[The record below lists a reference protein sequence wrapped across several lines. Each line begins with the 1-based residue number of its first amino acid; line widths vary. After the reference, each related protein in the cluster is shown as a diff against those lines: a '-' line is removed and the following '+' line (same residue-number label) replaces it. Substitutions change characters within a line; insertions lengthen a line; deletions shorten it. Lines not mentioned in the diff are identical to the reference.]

1 MLKYQRLLCRRFGGL
16 AAAGT
21 ALDGQTRREAVS
33 CSPASR
39 STGLPIWHSS
49 PLLLALNSSMR
60 LASILP
66 LAASPIRALNDSNSQ
81 PEAIAIMAADP
92 DHLLRGDD
100 APPTLPILPVR
111 NTVLFPG
118 VVLPVTVTRKKSV
131 KLVRKAYAADKL
143 LGVVAQQNPD
153 ADEPAT
159 DELHA
164 VGTLARILKLLEQPD
179 GQITIILQ
187 GQVRFTVEE
196 QLSFTPLI
204 ARVSYFDEVALNPEI
219 PGEFGLLQALR
230 EAATKVLELTPEI
243 PMEARAM
250 LDGIQSPAFLTHFLS
265 SNVQL
270 DLPAKQR
277 LLALADPEA
286 QARLLLEALLSQ
298 AELLEIKQD
307 IRSKTHTGI
316 DAQQREYFLRQQL
329 KTLQDELGQEGPDED
344 VHRLRARAE
353 TKKWPE
359 AVALHFKK
367 EMDKLARTNPMAPDF
382 SVSMNYVEFMLDL
395 PWGEFTKDKFNLKQT
410 KKILDADHFGLEKVK
425 ERILEYIAV
434 LKLKQDL
441 KAPILCLYGP
451 PGVGKTSL
459 GRSIAT
465 AMGRKYIRMS
475 LGGVRD
481 EAEIRGHRKTYVGA
495 MPGRI
500 IAQIKKVGVSN
511 PVIILD
517 EIDKVSSDFRGD
529 PSSALLEVL
538 DPEQNATFTDN
549 YLEVEYDLS
558 KVLFI
563 ATANSLETIQ
573 PALRDRMEIIDLT
586 GYTQEEKVQ
595 IARKHLWPKQ
605 LREHGLGE
613 TEVKITDAALHRVA
627 DDYTR
632 ESGVRGL
639 ERKLAALTRNLARRK
654 AGKEPVPVVM
664 EPADVRKILGAAIF
678 DRDQYQDNDIA
689 GVVTGLAWTSVGG
702 DILFV
707 ESLLSRGRG
716 KLTLSGQLGDV
727 MKESAITA
735 LSYLRSRADEIGI
748 DYRLFEQ
755 YDLHIHFPEGAVPK
769 DGPSAGIAIFTSMA
783 SAFTQRR
790 VRPRLAMT
798 GEITLRGKVLPV
810 GGIKEK
816 LLAARR
822 AGMTDIILCPKNR
835 KDIEEIQADYLKG
848 LTIHYA
854 DRVDDVLRV
863 ALLDELVPNPQ
874 KLPVRDE
881 PLPVVGPSVEVQ

>member
-1 MLKYQRLLCRRFGGL
+1 
-16 AAAGT
+16 
-21 ALDGQTRREAVS
+21 V
-33 CSPASR
+33 
-39 STGLPIWHSS
+39 
-49 PLLLALNSSMR
+49 
-60 LASILP
+60 
-66 LAASPIRALNDSNSQ
+66 
-81 PEAIAIMAADP
+81 
-92 DHLLRGDD
+92 
-100 APPTLPILPVR
+100 
-111 NTVLFPG
+111 
-118 VVLPVTVTRKKSV
+118 
-131 KLVRKAYAADKL
+131 
-143 LGVVAQQNPD
+143 
-153 ADEPAT
+153 
-159 DELHA
+159 
-164 VGTLARILKLLEQPD
+164 
-179 GQITIILQ
+179 
-187 GQVRFTVEE
+187 
-196 QLSFTPLI
+196 
-204 ARVSYFDEVALNPEI
+204 
-219 PGEFGLLQALR
+219 LLQSLR
-230 EAATKVLELTPEI
+230 EAAGKVLELTPEI

-250 LDGIQSPAFLTHFLS
+250 LDGIQSPAFLIHFLS

-270 DLPAKQR
+270 ELPAKQA
-277 LLALADPEA
+277 LLELADPEA
-286 QARLLLEALLSQ
+286 QGRQLLEALLRQ
-298 AELLEIKQD
+298 IELLEIKND
-307 IRSKTHTGI
+307 IRTKVHTGI
-316 DAQQREYFLRQQL
+316 DAEQREYFLRKQL
-329 KTLQDELGQEGPDED
+329 KTLQDELGQGEGSAEGD
-344 VHRLRARAE
+344 VAALRARAA
-353 TKKWPE
+353 TKKWSE
-359 AVALHFKK
+359 AVAKHFDK
-367 EMDKLARTNPMAPDF
+367 ELAKLGRINQMSPDYPVTF
-382 SVSMNYVEFMLDL
+382 SYLEFLLDL
-395 PWGEFTKDKFNLKQT
+395 PWNETTKDKFNLKNT

-425 ERILEYIAV
+425 ERILEYLAV

-465 AMGRKYIRMS
+465 ALGRKYVRLS

-500 IAQIKKVGVSN
+500 ISQIKKAGVSN

-538 DPEQNATFTDN
+538 DPEQNSTFTDN

-563 ATANSLETIQ
+563 ATANSLDTIQ

-613 TEVKITDAALHRVA
+613 TEVKITDASLHRVA

-632 ESGVRGL
+632 ESGVRSL
-639 ERKLAALTRNLARRK
+639 ERQLAALTRNLARRK
-654 AGKEPVPVVM
+654 AGKEAL
-664 EPADVRKILGAAIF
+664 PAQLDPSDVLKILGSPRF
-678 DRDQYQDNDIA
+678 DRDKDQDHDTA

-735 LSYLRSRADEIGI
+735 LSYLRSRADELGI

-755 YDLHIHFPEGAVPK
+755 YDLHIHFPEGGIPK
-769 DGPSAGIAIFTSMA
+769 DGPSAGIAIFTSIA
-783 SAFTQRR
+783 SAYTQRKI
-790 VRPRLAMT
+790 RPKMAMT
-798 GEITLRGKVLPV
+798 GEITLRGRVLPV

-822 AGMTDIILCPKNR
+822 AGIDLIILSPKNR
-835 KDIEEIQADYLKG
+835 KDVEEIPAEYLKG
-848 LTIHYA
+848 VRIHYA
-854 DRVDDVLRV
+854 ERVDDVLSE
-863 ALLDELVPNPQ
+863 ALLPELVARPQ

-881 PLPVVGPSVEVQ
+881 APAPAGPSVEVQ

>member
-1 MLKYQRLLCRRFGGL
+1 MLLDLSRPGHALAGGP
-16 AAAGT
+16 
-21 ALDGQTRREAVS
+21 D
-33 CSPASR
+33 SPS
-39 STGLPIWHSS
+39 
-49 PLLLALNSSMR
+49 
-60 LASILP
+60 
-66 LAASPIRALNDSNSQ
+66 D
-81 PEAIAIMAADP
+81 AIAIMAADP
-92 DHLLRGDD
+92 DHLLSAAD
-100 APPTLPILPVR
+100 APDVLAILPVR

-118 VVLPVTVTRKKSV
+118 VVLPVTVTRKKSIR
-131 KLVRKAYAADKL
+131 LVRKLAAKNEKL
-143 LGVVAQQNPD
+143 VGVVAQRHPD
-153 ADEPAT
+153 ADEPT
-159 DELHA
+159 TEDLYP
-164 VGTLARILKLLEQPD
+164 VGTLARILKLIDQPD
-179 GQITIILQ
+179 GTVTIIIQ
-187 GQVRFTVEE
+187 GQVRFTVGE
-196 QLSFTPLI
+196 QLTHTPQLTVR
-204 ARVSYFDEVALNPEI
+204 ATYFDEQALDAEKD
-219 PGEFGLLQALR
+219 GELVLLQSLR
-230 EAATKVLELTPEI
+230 EAASKVLELTPEI
-243 PMEARAM
+243 PMEARNM
-250 LDGIQSPAFLTHFLS
+250 LEGIQSPAFLTHFLS

-270 DLPAKQR
+270 ELPAKQK
-277 LLALADPEA
+277 LLELAEPEA
-286 QARLLLEALLSQ
+286 QARQLLEALLRQ
-298 AELLEIKQD
+298 IELLEIKND
-307 IRSKTHTGI
+307 IRTKVHTGI
-316 DAQQREYFLRQQL
+316 DAEQREYFLRKQL
-329 KTLQDELGQEGPDED
+329 KTLQDELGQGEGSAEGD
-344 VHRLRARAE
+344 VAALRARAL

-359 AVALHFKK
+359 ATAKHFEKELH
-367 EMDKLARTNPMAPDF
+367 KLARLNQMSPDYP
-382 SVSMNYVEFMLDL
+382 VTLNYVEFLLDL
-395 PWGEFTKDKFNLKQT
+395 PWNETTKDKFNLKTT

-425 ERILEYIAV
+425 ERILEYLAV

-465 AMGRKYIRMS
+465 ALGRKYVRLS

-500 IAQIKKVGVSN
+500 ISQIKKAGVSN

-538 DPEQNATFTDN
+538 DPEQNSTFTDN

-558 KVLFI
+558 RVLFI

-613 TEVKITDAALHRVA
+613 AEVKITDAALHRVA

-632 ESGVRGL
+632 ESGVRSL
-639 ERKLAALTRNLARRK
+639 ERQLAALTRNLARRK
-654 AGKEPVPVVM
+654 ASKEALPPQI
-664 EPADVRKILGAAIF
+664 EPSEVLKILGSPRF
-678 DRDQYQDNDIA
+678 DRDKDQDHDTA

-735 LSYLRSRADEIGI
+735 LSYLRSRADELGI

-755 YDLHIHFPEGAVPK
+755 YDLHIHFPEGGIPK
-769 DGPSAGIAIFTSMA
+769 DGPSAGIAIFTSIA
-783 SAFTQRR
+783 SAYTQRQ
-790 VRPRLAMT
+790 VRPKMAMT
-798 GEITLRGKVLPV
+798 GEITLRGRVLPV

-822 AGMTDIILCPKNR
+822 AGIDTIILSPKNR
-835 KDIEEIQADYLKG
+835 KDVEEIPVDYLKG
-848 LTIHYA
+848 VRIHYA
-854 DRVDDVLRV
+854 ERVDDVLAV
-863 ALLDELVPNPQ
+863 ALLPELVARPQ

-881 PLPVVGPSVEVQ
+881 APTPPGPSVEVQ

>member
-1 MLKYQRLLCRRFGGL
+1 MPFDLSRPGHALAGGS
-16 AAAGT
+16 
-21 ALDGQTRREAVS
+21 D
-33 CSPASR
+33 SPA
-39 STGLPIWHSS
+39 
-49 PLLLALNSSMR
+49 
-60 LASILP
+60 
-66 LAASPIRALNDSNSQ
+66 D
-81 PEAIAIMAADP
+81 AIAIMAADP
-92 DHLLRGDD
+92 DHLLPATD
-100 APPTLPILPVR
+100 APDVLAILPVR

-118 VVLPVTVTRKKSV
+118 VVLPVTVTRKKSIR
-131 KLVRKAYAADKL
+131 LVRKLAAKNEKL
-143 LGVVAQQNPD
+143 VGVVAQRHPD
-153 ADEPAT
+153 ADDPTAA
-159 DELHA
+159 DLYP
-164 VGTLARILKLLEQPD
+164 VGTLARILKLIDQPD
-179 GQITIILQ
+179 DTVTLIIQ
-187 GQVRFTVEE
+187 GQVRFVVGEELTQSPQLTVRATYFEE
-196 QLSFTPLI
+196 K
-204 ARVSYFDEVALNPEI
+204 ALDVDQD
-219 PGEFGLLQALR
+219 GDLVLLQSLR
-230 EAATKVLELTPEI
+230 EAAGKVLELTPEI
-243 PMEARAM
+243 PMEARNM
-250 LDGIQSPAFLTHFLS
+250 LDGIQSPAFLIHFLC

-270 DLPAKQR
+270 ELPAKQR
-277 LLALADPEA
+277 LLELAEPEA
-286 QARLLLEALLSQ
+286 QARQLLEALLRQ
-298 AELLEIKQD
+298 IELLEIKND
-307 IRSKTHTGI
+307 IRTKVHTGI
-316 DAQQREYFLRQQL
+316 DAEQREYFLRKQL
-329 KTLQDELGQEGPDED
+329 KTLQDELGQGEGSPEGD
-344 VHRLRARAE
+344 VAALRARAL

-359 AVALHFKK
+359 ATAKHFEK
-367 EMDKLARTNPMAPDF
+367 ELSKLGRLNQMSPDYP
-382 SVSMNYVEFMLDL
+382 VTLNYVEFLLDL
-395 PWGEFTKDKFNLKQT
+395 PWGETTKDKFNLKTT

-425 ERILEYIAV
+425 ERILEYLAV

-459 GRSIAT
+459 GRSVAQ
-465 AMGRKYIRMS
+465 ALGRKYVRLS

-500 IAQIKKVGVSN
+500 ITQIKKAGVSN

-538 DPEQNATFTDN
+538 DPEQNSTFTDN

-632 ESGVRGL
+632 ESGVRSL
-639 ERKLAALTRNLARRK
+639 ERQLAALTRNLARRK
-654 AGKEPVPVVM
+654 AGKETLPPQI
-664 EPADVRKILGAAIF
+664 EPADVLRILGAPRF
-678 DRDQYQDNDIA
+678 ERDKDQDHDTA

-735 LSYLRSRADEIGI
+735 LSYLRSRGDELGI
-748 DYRLFEQ
+748 DHRLFEQ
-755 YDLHIHFPEGAVPK
+755 YDLHIHFPEGGIPK
-769 DGPSAGIAIFTSMA
+769 DGPSAGIAIFTSIA
-783 SAFTQRR
+783 SAYTQRR
-790 VRPRLAMT
+790 VRPKLAMT
-798 GEITLRGKVLPV
+798 GEITLRGRVLPV

-822 AGMTDIILCPKNR
+822 AGIDTIILSPKNR
-835 KDIEEIQADYLKG
+835 KDVEEIGGDYLKG
-848 LTIHYA
+848 VHIHYA
-854 DRVDDVLRV
+854 ERVDDVLAV
-863 ALLDELVPNPQ
+863 ALLPELVARPQ

-881 PLPVVGPSVEVQ
+881 APTPAGPSVEVQ

>member
-1 MLKYQRLLCRRFGGL
+1 
-16 AAAGT
+16 
-21 ALDGQTRREAVS
+21 
-33 CSPASR
+33 
-39 STGLPIWHSS
+39 
-49 PLLLALNSSMR
+49 MR
-60 LASILP
+60 LASVLYPAQLP
-66 LAASPIRALNDSNSQ
+66 VGALGDSHSQ

-92 DHLLRGDD
+92 DHLLRGDA
-100 APPTLPILPVR
+100 APPTLPLLPVR

-118 VVLPVTVTRKKSV
+118 VVLPVTVARKKSV

-143 LGVVAQQNPD
+143 LGVVAQLNPD

-159 DELHA
+159 DELHQ

-187 GQVRFTVEE
+187 GQVRFRIEE
-196 QLSFTPLI
+196 ELSFSPLL
-204 ARVSYFDEVALNPEI
+204 ARVSYFPEAALNPEV

-270 DLPAKQR
+270 DLAAKQK
-277 LLALADPEA
+277 LLDLADPEA
-286 QARLLLEALLSQ
+286 QARQLLEALLSQ

-329 KTLQDELGQEGPDED
+329 KTLQDELGQDGTEED
-344 VHRLRARAE
+344 VHRLRVRAE

-359 AVALHFKK
+359 PVALHFKK
-367 EMDKLARTNPMAPDF
+367 EMEKLARTNPMAPDY
-382 SVSMNYVEFMLDL
+382 SVNMNYVEFLLDL
-395 PWGEFTKDKFNLKQT
+395 PWGEYTKDKFNLKQT
-410 KKILDADHFGLEKVK
+410 KKILDADHFGIEKVK

-459 GRSIAT
+459 GRSIAN
-465 AMGRKYIRMS
+465 AMGRKHIRMS

-500 IAQIKKVGVSN
+500 IAQIKKAGSSN

-563 ATANSLETIQ
+563 ATANSLDTIQ

-586 GYTQEEKVQ
+586 GYTQDEKVQ

-605 LREHGLGE
+605 LKEHGLGE
-613 TEVKITDAALHRVA
+613 AEVKITDAALHRVA

-639 ERKLAALTRNLARRK
+639 ERKLAAVTRNLARRK
-654 AGKEPVPVVM
+654 AGKEPLPAVM
-664 EPADVRKILGAAIF
+664 EPAEIGKILGAAIF
-678 DRDQYQDNDIA
+678 DRDQYQDNDTA

-822 AGMTDIILCPKNR
+822 AGMKDIILCPKNR

-863 ALLDELVPNPQ
+863 ALLDELVPHPQ

-881 PLPVVGPSVEVQ
+881 PLPAIGPSVEVQ

>member
-1 MLKYQRLLCRRFGGL
+1 MR
-16 AAAGT
+16 AGT
-21 ALDGQTRREAVS
+21 ALEAGTRRRGRILVPALARPGAAIVAPAPAPAFSLLFLFRLDAFSDSSFARHASEA
-33 CSPASR
+33 
-39 STGLPIWHSS
+39 TGP
-49 PLLLALNSSMR
+49 
-60 LASILP
+60 
-66 LAASPIRALNDSNSQ
+66 

-92 DHLLRGDD
+92 DHLLNGDD
-100 APPTLPILPVR
+100 APAALPLLPVR

-118 VVLPVTVTRKKSV
+118 VVLPVTVTRQKSA
-131 KLVRKAYAADKL
+131 KLVRALAGRGDKL
-143 LGVVAQQNPD
+143 LGVVAQLNPD
-153 ADEPAT
+153 DTEPAVA
-159 DELHA
+159 DLHP
-164 VGTLARILKLLEQPD
+164 VGTLARILKLIDQPD
-179 GQITIILQ
+179 GQVTVIIQ
-187 GQVRFTVEE
+187 GQVRFQIEE
-196 QLSFTPLI
+196 ELAFEPRLT
-204 ARVSYFDEVALNPEI
+204 ARVSYFPETALDPDL
-219 PGEFGLLQALR
+219 PSDFALLQSLR
-230 EAATKVLELTPEI
+230 EAALKVLELTPEI
-243 PMEARAM
+243 PMEARSM
-250 LDGIQSPAFLTHFLS
+250 LEGINSPAFLTHFLS

-270 DLPAKQR
+270 DVAAKQR
-277 LLALADPEA
+277 LLEQRDPEQ
-286 QARLLLEALLSQ
+286 QARILLEALLSQ

-307 IRSKTHTGI
+307 IRAKTHTGI
-316 DAQQREYFLRQQL
+316 DAEQREYFLRKQL
-329 KTLQDELGQEGPDED
+329 KTLQDELGGPEGSELDLNRFRE
-344 VHRLRARAE
+344 RAAA
-353 TKKWPE
+353 KKWPE
-359 AVALHFKK
+359 SVALHFKK
-367 EMDKLARTNPMAPDF
+367 EMDKLGRINPMAPDYG
-382 SVSMNYVEFMLDL
+382 VIVNYVEFLLDL
-395 PWGEFTKDKFNLKQT
+395 PWGEFTKDKINLRQT

-425 ERILEYIAV
+425 ERILEYLAV

-465 AMGRKYIRMS
+465 ALGRKYVRMS

-500 IAQIKKVGVSN
+500 IAQIKKAGASN

-538 DPEQNATFTDN
+538 DPEQNSTFTDN

-563 ATANSLETIQ
+563 ATANSLDTIQ

-586 GYTQEEKVQ
+586 GYTQDEKVQ

-613 TEVKITDAALHRVA
+613 NEVKITDPALHRVA

-632 ESGVRGL
+632 ESGVRSL
-639 ERKLAALTRNLARRK
+639 ERRLAALTRNLARRK
-654 AGKEPVPVVM
+654 ASKETLPATL
-664 EPADVRKILGAAIF
+664 EPAEVRKILGAPVF
-678 DRDQYQDNDIA
+678 DRDQYQDNDTA

-735 LSYLRSRADEIGI
+735 LSYLRSRAEEVGI

-755 YDLHIHFPEGAVPK
+755 YDLHIHFPEGGIPK

-822 AGMTDIILCPKNR
+822 AGMTDVILCPKNR
-835 KDIEEIQADYLKG
+835 KDIEEIEPDYLKG

-863 ALLDELVPNPQ
+863 ALLDELVPRPQ

-881 PLPVVGPSVEVQ
+881 PVPVAGPSVEVQ

>member
-1 MLKYQRLLCRRFGGL
+1 
-16 AAAGT
+16 
-21 ALDGQTRREAVS
+21 
-33 CSPASR
+33 
-39 STGLPIWHSS
+39 
-49 PLLLALNSSMR
+49 
-60 LASILP
+60 
-66 LAASPIRALNDSNSQ
+66 
-81 PEAIAIMAADP
+81 MAADP
-92 DHLLRGDD
+92 DHLLRADD
-100 APPTLPILPVR
+100 APSVLALLPVR

-118 VVLPVTVTRKKSV
+118 VVLPVTVTRKKSIR
-131 KLVRKAYAADKL
+131 LVRKLAAKNEKL
-143 LGVVAQQNPD
+143 VGVVAQRQPD
-153 ADEPAT
+153 ADEPNT
-159 DELHA
+159 EELYP
-164 VGTLARILKLLEQPD
+164 VGTLARILKLIDQPD
-179 GQITIILQ
+179 DTVTIILQ
-187 GQVRFTVEE
+187 GQVRFHVGE
-196 QLSFTPLI
+196 QLTYSPQLT
-204 ARVSYFDEVALNPEI
+204 ARVTYFEERALDADVD
-219 PGEFGLLQALR
+219 GELVLLQSLR
-230 EAATKVLELTPEI
+230 EAAGKVLELTPEI

-250 LDGIQSPAFLTHFLS
+250 LDGIQSPAFLIHFLS

-270 DLPAKQR
+270 ELPAKQA
-277 LLALADPEA
+277 LLELADPEA
-286 QARLLLEALLSQ
+286 QGRQLLEALLRQ
-298 AELLEIKQD
+298 IELLEIKND
-307 IRSKTHTGI
+307 IRTKVHTGI
-316 DAQQREYFLRQQL
+316 DAEQREYFLRKQL
-329 KTLQDELGQEGPDED
+329 KTLQDELGQGEGSAEGDIAA
-344 VHRLRARAE
+344 LRARAQG
-353 TKKWPE
+353 KKWPE
-359 AVALHFKK
+359 AVAKHFDK
-367 EMDKLARTNPMAPDF
+367 ELAKLGRINQMSPDYP
-382 SVSMNYVEFMLDL
+382 VTHNYVEFLLDL
-395 PWGEFTKDKFNLKQT
+395 PWGETTKDKFNLKNT
-410 KKILDADHFGLEKVK
+410 KKILDTDHFGLEKVK
-425 ERILEYIAV
+425 ERILEYLAV

-465 AMGRKYIRMS
+465 ALGRKYVRLS

-500 IAQIKKVGVSN
+500 ISQIKKAGVSN

-538 DPEQNATFTDN
+538 DPEQNSTFTDN

-595 IARKHLWPKQ
+595 IAKKHLWPKQ
-605 LREHGLGE
+605 LREHGLAEG
-613 TEVKITDAALHRVA
+613 EVKITDAALHRVA

-632 ESGVRGL
+632 ESGVRSL
-639 ERKLAALTRNLARRK
+639 ERQLAALTRNLARRK
-654 AGKEPVPVVM
+654 ASKETL
-664 EPADVRKILGAAIF
+664 PAQLDPGDVLKILGSPRF
-678 DRDQYQDNDIA
+678 DRDKDQDHDTA

-735 LSYLRSRADEIGI
+735 LSYLRSRADELGI

-755 YDLHIHFPEGAVPK
+755 YDLHIHFPEGGIPK
-769 DGPSAGIAIFTSMA
+769 DGPSAGIAIFTSIA
-783 SAFTQRR
+783 SAYTQRK
-790 VRPRLAMT
+790 VRPKMAMT
-798 GEITLRGKVLPV
+798 GEITLRGRVLPV

-822 AGMTDIILCPKNR
+822 AGINLIILSPKNR
-835 KDIEEIQADYLKG
+835 KDVEEIPADYLKG
-848 LTIHYA
+848 VKITYA
-854 DRVDDVLRV
+854 ERVDDVLAA
-863 ALLDELVPNPQ
+863 ALLPELVARPQ

-881 PLPVVGPSVEVQ
+881 APAPAGPSVEVQ